1 MASGGYRSNMSSAF
15 EQAETRLSLLVRLTR
30 SGPADER
37 AWREFVDYYAP
48 IIYRWCVRRGLQ
60 DNDAQ
65 DVAQQVLLKLATKL
79 PTFTYDPTKSFRAWL
94 RTLTYHAWAD
104 FLAGHDDG
112 ACGHPAS
119 WAALATAEARD
130 DLLRRIEDEFD
141 LELLEQAMAVVRGVV
156 DPATWE
162 AFRLTALE
170 GMSGA
175 EAARRLGKQIATVY
189 VLRSN
194 VQKRLQAAVADLEA
208 ARNPPAAEPPR
219 SI

>member
-1 MASGGYRSNMSSAF
+1 
-15 EQAETRLSLLVRLTR
+15 
-30 SGPADER
+30 
-37 AWREFVDYYAP
+37 
-48 IIYRWCVRRGLQ
+48 
-60 DNDAQ
+60 
-65 DVAQQVLLKLATKL
+65 
-79 PTFTYDPTKSFRAWL
+79 
-94 RTLTYHAWAD
+94 
-104 FLAGHDDG
+104 
-112 ACGHPAS
+112 
-119 WAALATAEARD
+119 
-130 DLLRRIEDEFD
+130 
-141 LELLEQAMAVVRGVV
+141 MAVVRGVV